1 MLNFEALLGHPFSA
15 IFMKPIS
22 ATIPKSNSGHE
33 KRSPA
38 VFFSWSICVH
48 GLPAGPNTPL
58 VNLPLGSSECTS
70 VNKAHSTAA
79 SEAKYLRCQP
89 LFRFNSGSRTANFI
103 WAHGGLL
110 PLTKRPKAAWGNG
123 RCPPRNS
130 FEDQSSCLKRVL
142 SVSQLLML
150 FAGRFFPQKFCV
162 FFVHTF
168 PKQHPP
174 SMVRGV

>member
-89 LFRFNSGSRTANFI
+89 PFRFNSGSRTANFI

-110 PLTKRPKAAWGNG
+110 PLTKRPKAAWGDG
-123 RCPPRNS
+123 RSPPRNS

-142 SVSQLLML
+142 SVS
-150 FAGRFFPQKFCV
+150 
-162 FFVHTF
+162 
-168 PKQHPP
+168 
-174 SMVRGV
+174 